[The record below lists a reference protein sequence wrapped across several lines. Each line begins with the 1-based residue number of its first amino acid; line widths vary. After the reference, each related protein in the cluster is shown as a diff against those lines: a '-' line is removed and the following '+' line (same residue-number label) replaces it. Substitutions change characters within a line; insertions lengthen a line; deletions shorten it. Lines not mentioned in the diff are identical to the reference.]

1 MKFRLAWRW
10 APLVLLAVVAAD
22 QLLKALVVH
31 ASGRLPLKLIGP
43 VKLEIVHN
51 TGISFSRFSGGGDVL
66 LAAVAVVTVLVA
78 ALLFVLPRRY
88 SPALTLI
95 LAGSIGNLIDR
106 VRLGYVVD
114 YLSVS
119 VWPTFNLADVAI
131 VAGALLLALRLLTVE
146 RA

>member
-22 QLLKALVVH
+22 QLLKAAIVH

-51 TGISFSRFSGGGDVL
+51 TGISFSRFSGGGAVL